1 MKTIPT
7 TSKTKTGRSAS
18 RAPDVAVL
26 KARKEA
32 MARGERAPFRVF
44 RLERQADGSIVRSAV
59 NPELQRSNSAKAWE
73 AKSEVS
79 KVRLSLNL
87 TQEAFAHLLGIGLST
102 LRSWE
107 QGKRDPSGAARML
120 IAIAL
125 KHPEVLQE
133 AVA

>member
-1 MKTIPT
+1 MKTIPAT
-7 TSKTKTGRSAS
+7 TKVKTGRPTSS
-18 RAPDVAVL
+18 APDVAVL

-32 MARGERAPFRVF
+32 MERGERAPSRVF
-44 RLERQADGSIVRSAV
+44 RLERQVDGSIVRSAV
-59 NPELQRSNSAKAWE
+59 NPELQRRNSAKAWE
-73 AKSEVS
+73 AKNEVS

-87 TQEAFAHLLGIGLST
+87 TQEAFAGLLGIGLST

-107 QGKRDPSGAARML
+107 QGKRAPSGAARML

>member
-1 MKTIPT
+1 MKPT
-7 TSKTKTGRSAS
+7 QATTKAS
-18 RAPDVAVL
+18 VRTPAVAEL

-32 MARGERAPFRVF
+32 LERGERAPSRVF
-44 RLERQADGSIVRSAV
+44 RIEKRPDGTFSRVAV
-59 NPELQRSNSAKAWE
+59 DPESQRRKSAKAWQ
-73 AKSEVS
+73 AKSEVA
-79 KVRLSLNL
+79 KVRQSLDL
-87 TQEAFAHLLGIGLST
+87 TQEAFADLLGIGLST

-107 QGKRDPSGAARML
+107 QNKREPSGAARML